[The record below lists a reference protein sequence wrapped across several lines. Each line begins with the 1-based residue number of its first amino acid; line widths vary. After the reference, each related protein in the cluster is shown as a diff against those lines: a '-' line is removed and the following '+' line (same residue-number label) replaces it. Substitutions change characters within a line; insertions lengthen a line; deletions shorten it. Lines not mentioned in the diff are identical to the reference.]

1 MKKLAVVYVA
11 NIRMLKEMHRVIRKD
26 TIWTDYTRGNLLIG
40 LLKEKAM
47 KVF

>member
-11 NIRMLKEMHRVIRKD
+11 NILMLKEMHGVIRKD
-26 TIWTDYTRGNLLIG
+26 TIWNDYTRGNSMIA
-40 LLKEKAM
+40 LLKEKTM